1 MPNNILLLEM
11 LVPEILMSAK
21 RWSGGGGG
29 GGGRVDANSYYKWI
43 NIRIRKKANIS
54 SSILRANTEKEHTM

>member
-21 RWSGGGGG
+21 RWSGGGR
-29 GGGRVDANSYYKWI
+29 GRVDANSYYKWI

>member
-21 RWSGGGGG
+21 RWSGGGGEG
-29 GGGRVDANSYYKWI
+29 LMQ
-43 NIRIRKKANIS
+43 IRITNGLILGLEKKLIFH
-54 SSILRANTEKEHTM
+54 LQY